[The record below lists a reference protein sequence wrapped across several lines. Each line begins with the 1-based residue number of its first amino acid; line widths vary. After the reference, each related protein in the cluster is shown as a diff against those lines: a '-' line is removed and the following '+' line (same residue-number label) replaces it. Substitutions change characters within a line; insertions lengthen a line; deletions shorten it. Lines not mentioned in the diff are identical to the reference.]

1 MSLGNCVRNLLWL
14 TRLGQSRIKKVVGFV
29 RKHVMLTD
37 GYLAAQKAY
46 EQQKIGS
53 DALIRSARSLK
64 DLESA
69 RETGIHSG
77 DEKLKKLSLRL
88 WIERVE
94 GLLPDLNSF
103 EVAAVVLFSLPLG
116 TPAERMV
123 VDRLAEVAE
132 SVEDLEW
139 VLWLSALR
147 RHHNAVALAERKIK
161 IIKLLGD

>member
-1 MSLGNCVRNLLWL
+1 MSILGNCVRNLSGL
-14 TRLGQSRIKKVVGFV
+14 TGLGQPRMKKVIGFV
-29 RKHVMLTD
+29 RKHVTPTG
-37 GYLAAQKAY
+37 GYLAAEEAY
-46 EQQKIGS
+46 QRRKIGS

-88 WIERVE
+88 WLEKVE
-94 GLLPDLNSF
+94 GLLLDLNSF
-103 EVAAVVLFSLPLG
+103 EVAAVVLSSLPLS

-139 VLWLSALR
+139 VLWFSVLR
-147 RHHNAVALAERKIK
+147 RHCNASALAERKIK
-161 IIKLLGD
+161 IIKLLG